1 MNTIKVYNNISDKIL
16 SNLDETKYSYSADM
30 EDYDAILVRSAKLHD
45 VAFPA
50 SLKCIARAGAGVNN
64 IPVDQCAEK
73 GIVVFNTPGANSNAV
88 KELVMC
94 ALILSSRNIV
104 QAADWAKTLEG
115 KADCAALAEKGK
127 ANFAGTEIQGKTLGI
142 IGLGAIGIKVANAAE
157 DMGMHVIGY
166 DPYLSVDA
174 AVSLSRKVKYVKNL
188 EELFA
193 ASDYISLHV
202 PATAKTKGMINAS
215 AFEMMKDGVRIL
227 NFARGELV
235 NEPDMA
241 KALKSGKVAA
251 FVSDFVSND
260 LFGVEHV
267 VLLPHLGASTSESE
281 ENCATM
287 AVHEVRNY
295 LETGEIKNS
304 VNYPDMTLTYEGGH
318 RILMLH
324 KNLPNTISSILAI
337 TDSNVAKMANGSKG
351 EFACTLLDID
361 DKPSQEQL
369 EKLMRIEGMITVR
382 EIVITE

>member
-1 MNTIKVYNNISDKIL
+1 MNNIKVYNNISDKIL
-16 SNLDETKYSYSADM
+16 SNLDETKYAYSADM
-30 EDYDAILVRSAKLHD
+30 ENYDAILVRSAKLHD
-45 VAFPA
+45 VEFPA

-64 IPVDQCAEK
+64 IPVDKCAEK

-94 ALILSSRNIV
+94 ALILASRNIV
-104 QAADWAKTLEG
+104 QGANWAKTLEG
-115 KADCAALAEKGK
+115 KEDCAALAEKGK

-166 DPYLSVDA
+166 DPFLSVDA
-174 AVSLSRKVKYVKNL
+174 AVSLSRKVKYVKEL

-193 ASDYISLHV
+193 ACDYISLHV
-202 PATAKTKGMINAS
+202 PANAKTKGMINA
-215 AFEMMKDGVRIL
+215 AAIETMKDGVRIL

-241 KALKSGKVAA
+241 AALKSGKVAA
-251 FVSDFVSND
+251 FVSDFVSNE
-260 LFGVEHV
+260 LFGLENV

-287 AVHEVRNY
+287 AVDEVKNY
-295 LETGEIKNS
+295 LETGKIKNS
-304 VNYPDMTLTYEGGH
+304 VNYPDMNVSYEGGH

-324 KNLPNTISSILAI
+324 KNLPNTLSAILAI
-337 TDSNVAKMANGSKG
+337 TDSNVAKMGNRSKG
-351 EFACTLLDID
+351 EFACTILDID
-361 DKPSQEQL
+361 DKPSAEQI
-369 EKLMRIEGMITVR
+369 EKLAGIEGMITVR
-382 EIVITE
+382 EIVIAE

>member
-1 MNTIKVYNNISDKIL
+1 MNNIKVYNNISDKIL
-16 SNLDETKYSYSADM
+16 SNLDETKYAYSADM
-30 EDYDAILVRSAKLHD
+30 ENYDAILVRSAKLHD
-45 VAFPA
+45 VEFPA

-64 IPVDQCAEK
+64 IPVDKCAEK

-94 ALILSSRNIV
+94 ALILASRNIV
-104 QAADWAKTLEG
+104 QGANWAKTLEG
-115 KADCAALAEKGK
+115 KEDCAALAEKGK

-166 DPYLSVDA
+166 DPFLSVDA
-174 AVSLSRKVKYVKNL
+174 AVSLSRKVKYVKEL

-193 ASDYISLHV
+193 ACDYISLHV
-202 PATAKTKGMINAS
+202 PANAKTKGMINA
-215 AFEMMKDGVRIL
+215 AAIETMKDGVRIL

-241 KALKSGKVAA
+241 AALKSGKVAA
-251 FVSDFVSND
+251 FVSDFVSNE
-260 LFGVEHV
+260 LFGVDNV

-287 AVHEVRNY
+287 AVDEVKNY
-295 LETGEIKNS
+295 LETGKIKNS
-304 VNYPDMTLTYEGGH
+304 VNYPDMNVSYEGGH

-324 KNLPNTISSILAI
+324 KNLPNTLSAILAI
-337 TDSNVAKMANGSKG
+337 TDSNVAKMGNRSKG
-351 EFACTLLDID
+351 EFACTILDID
-361 DKPSQEQL
+361 DKPSAEQI
-369 EKLMRIEGMITVR
+369 EKLAGIEGMITVR
-382 EIVITE
+382 EIVIAE

>member
-45 VAFPA
+45 VAFPT

-115 KADCAALAEKGK
+115 KEDCAALAEKGK

-142 IGLGAIGIKVANAAE
+142 IGLGAIGIKVANVAE

-241 KALKSGKVAA
+241 KALQSGKVAA

-369 EKLMRIEGMITVR
+369 EKLMGIEGMITVR

>member
-16 SNLDETKYSYSADM
+16 SNLDETMYSYSADM
-30 EDYDAILVRSAKLHD
+30 ENYDAILVRSAKLHD
-45 VAFPA
+45 VEFPS

-64 IPVDQCAEK
+64 IPVEKCAEK

-104 QAADWAKTLEG
+104 QGANWARTLEG
-115 KADCAALAEKGK
+115 KEDCAALAEKGK

-188 EELFA
+188 EELLA
-193 ASDYISLHV
+193 VSDYISLHV
-202 PATAKTKGMINAS
+202 PATPKTKGMINAS
-215 AFEMMKDGVRIL
+215 AIATMKDGVRIL

-235 NEPDMA
+235 NETDLA
-241 KALKSGKVAA
+241 QALKDGKVAA
-251 FVSDFVSND
+251 FVSDFVSNE
-260 LFGVEHV
+260 LFGLEHV

-287 AVHEVRNY
+287 AVHEVKDY
-295 LETGEIKNS
+295 LETGEIRNS
-304 VNYPDMTLTYEGGH
+304 VNYPNMTLTYEGGH

-324 KNLPNTISSILAI
+324 KNLPNTIASILAI

-351 EFACTLLDID
+351 EYACTLLDID

-369 EKLMRIEGMITVR
+369 DKLMGIEGMITVR